1 MDFRA
6 EIAKQV
12 ERLPPSMQERV
23 LRFVASLSVSTVAG
37 ESGASLRQFSHS
49 LDPVSA
55 NEMTQAIEKECERVD
70 AGQW

>member
-12 ERLPPSMQERV
+12 ERLPPTQQERV
-23 LRFVASLSVSTVAG
+23 LRFVASLSASTVAG
-37 ESGASLRQFSHS
+37 ESGASLRQFSRS
-49 LDPVSA
+49 LDAVSA
-55 NEMTQAIEKECERVD
+55 EEMTEAIEKECERVD